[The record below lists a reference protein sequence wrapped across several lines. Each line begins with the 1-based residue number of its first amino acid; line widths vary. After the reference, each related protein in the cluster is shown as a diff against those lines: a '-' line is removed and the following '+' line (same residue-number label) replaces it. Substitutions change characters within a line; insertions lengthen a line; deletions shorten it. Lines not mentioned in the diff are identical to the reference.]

1 MARTLAN
8 AYKERHWP
16 DYLLATTLYI
26 HRLYHKR
33 YMTHQTLA
41 DGQTTN
47 TTCKQDKL
55 LVVHFV
61 KFHLT
66 IFDTE
71 VKFLSVYI

>member
-33 YMTHQTLA
+33 YMMHQTLA
-41 DGQTTN
+41 DGQNTN
-47 TTCKQDKL
+47 TTCKGDKL
-55 LVVHFV
+55 LVVNYV
-61 KFHLT
+61 RFHLT
-66 IFDTE
+66 IFNAQ
-71 VKFLSVYI
+71 VVIGG

>member
-16 DYLLATTLYI
+16 DHLLATTLYI

-47 TTCKQDKL
+47 TTGKQDKL